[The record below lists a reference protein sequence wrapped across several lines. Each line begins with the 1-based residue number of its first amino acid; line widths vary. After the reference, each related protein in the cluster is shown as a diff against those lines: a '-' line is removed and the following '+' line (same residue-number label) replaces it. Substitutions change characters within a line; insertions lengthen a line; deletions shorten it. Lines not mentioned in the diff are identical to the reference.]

1 MALYLL
7 DRLLSLFE
15 TNKLNMSEELKQHI
29 LKHGLTL
36 GGILVAITTFSY
48 IGGPEI
54 VASYSVSIGS
64 LILMI
69 AFPIYQT
76 RRFRTTHEG
85 FISFR
90 EAFSSS
96 TGILIAAGFINTF
109 ASILLYNII
118 DPGFGIEV
126 MDAIINKTVAQLES
140 IGAEESLIEETIKSF
155 EGSSNFDVMN
165 MFKGYI
171 FSIIFYTV
179 FGLLVA
185 AFTKNEKPMF
195 TEE

>member
-1 MALYLL
+1 
-7 DRLLSLFE
+7 
-15 TNKLNMSEELKQHI
+15 MSEELKQHI
-29 LKHGLTL
+29 LKYGLTL
-36 GGILVAITTFSY
+36 GGILVAVSILTY
-48 IGGPEI
+48 VGGAEI
-54 VASYSVSIGS
+54 VTNYVVSIGS
-64 LILMI
+64 MVLMI
-69 AFPIYQT
+69 AFPIYHT
-76 RRFRTTHEG
+76 RRLRTANDG

-90 EAFSSS
+90 EAFSSC

-118 DPGFGIEV
+118 DPGFGVEV
-126 MDAIINKTVAQLES
+126 VDAIINKTVAQLES
-140 IGAEESLIEETIKSF
+140 IGSDEALIEQTIIALE
-155 EGSSNFDVMN
+155 EGSSFEAMN

-195 TEE
+195 SEE

>member
-1 MALYLL
+1 
-7 DRLLSLFE
+7 
-15 TNKLNMSEELKQHI
+15 MSEELKQHI
-29 LKHGLTL
+29 LKNGLTL
-36 GGILVAITTFSY
+36 GGILVAITIFTY
-48 IGGPEI
+48 VGGPEI
-54 VASYSVSIGS
+54 VTNYAVSIGS
-64 LILMI
+64 MVLMI
-69 AFPIYQT
+69 AFPIYHT
-76 RRFRTTHEG
+76 RRLRTVNDG

-90 EAFSSS
+90 EAFSSC

-126 MDAIINKTVAQLES
+126 MDAMINKIVAQLES
-140 IGAEESLIEETIKSF
+140 IGTEESLIEETIKGLE
-155 EGSSNFDVMN
+155 EGSSFEAMN

-195 TEE
+195 SEE

>member
-1 MALYLL
+1 MYLCLL
-7 DRLLSLFE
+7 DRLLSLFK

-29 LKHGLTL
+29 LKNGLTL
-36 GGILVAITTFSY
+36 GGILVAITTFTY
-48 IGGPEI
+48 IGGPEL
-54 VASYSVSIGS
+54 VTNYAVSIGS
-64 LILMI
+64 LVLMI
-69 AFPIYQT
+69 AFPIYHT
-76 RRFRTTHEG
+76 RRYRTTNDG

-90 EAFSSS
+90 EAFTSC

-118 DPGFGIEV
+118 DPGFGLEV
-126 MDAIINKTVAQLES
+126 VDAIINKTVAQLEG
-140 IGAEESLIEETIKSF
+140 IGAEESLIEQTIKTLE
-155 EGSSNFDVMN
+155 EGSSFEAAN

-185 AFTKNEKPMF
+185 AFTKNEKPEF
-195 TEE
+195 SEE